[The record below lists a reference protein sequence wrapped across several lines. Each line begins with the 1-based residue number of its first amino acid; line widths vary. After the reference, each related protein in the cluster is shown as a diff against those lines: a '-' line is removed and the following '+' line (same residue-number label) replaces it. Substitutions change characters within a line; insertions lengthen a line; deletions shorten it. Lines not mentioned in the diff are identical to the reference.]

1 MPCVSSP
8 WFGLCI
14 TLFHRVVVVPRV
26 IRLPHSTPLVHRVE
40 SPMGLTERR
49 AFTTPNFPRDPI
61 VLSVE
66 HDADVVPLRTG
77 CRLWSASYALV
88 DHLSTRARERVLD
101 KRVLELGAGVGA
113 CGLAC
118 ASLGARA
125 VCLTD
130 RDEATLALAHGNAR
144 RNGWFDGDAR
154 ANACEVTVR
163 RLDWSDSTTY
173 ATEEETYDVV
183 VAADMLYLE
192 EHVEDLANA
201 VDAHAGVDGTFIAAF
216 GVRRRELTERFVDA
230 LRARGMTVTMTPMM
244 CVNEEMRMTAEEHE
258 HDDEIASRGGYALLE
273 AARERGAEAAD
284 AALADAALADF
295 AEELEAFSIGACV
308 REGDAMGACGDEDA
322 STSAVRVDFSDACA
336 CAVEASEAE
345 VGAGAPEAGTVE
357 RAAESLRTHGF
368 VIIRASSDDESLI
381 PERALRECAEASD
394 AHLNELL
401 ARVGERGV
409 DATTDIFRF
418 AEICSRARGG
428 LRYDFTRP
436 ESDVVR
442 ALATDTG
449 KRAVRAWETVQ
460 ISCAPWIEPVLAAAY
475 GDDFFTV
482 KSLGCVSSEPGAPE
496 QHFHADGRSF
506 GIFNVFVPV
515 KDVQPTDGPTEFIH
529 GSHAWDHDAAYVTTT
544 ERKSQAAAP
553 RFQPHILKAGSMLVY
568 DYRVMHRG
576 GANESKTRR
585 ALAYVMYCSRETRD
599 SWNFPL
605 NASVW
610 AEDDVEDV

>member
-1 MPCVSSP
+1 
-8 WFGLCI
+8 
-14 TLFHRVVVVPRV
+14 
-26 IRLPHSTPLVHRVE
+26 
-40 SPMGLTERR
+40 MGLTERR

-88 DHLSTRARERVLD
+88 DHLSTRAHERVLD

-130 RDEATLALAHGNAR
+130 RDEATLALAHANAR

-173 ATEEETYDVV
+173 AREEETYDVV

-284 AALADAALADF
+284 AEALRQQAAADLAAVQAHVTQIASMEGLPADLA
-295 AEELEAFSIGACV
+295 AEDALKRFCKNAHNLTMVNYRSLALETGKFSLDELEAAAGALTIADVSAFQKNLLREADLEALDMKNNHKTIKSKCKSENDREARLAQEEEQRAACADVDRGLENLCFYKRVNRICTDGTEFQDYSKLFDGTKNLADVQSEFESAFGSNFVEEDPVMAQLFSAV
-308 REGDAMGACGDEDA
+308 KYTNSEA
-322 STSAVRVDFSDACA
+322 STAVLAKRRDVCQHSAF
-336 CAVEASEAE
+336 EASM
-345 VGAGAPEAGTVE
+345 
-357 RAAESLRTHGF
+357 SL
-368 VIIRASSDDESLI
+368 DMLI
-381 PERALRECAEASD
+381 TSCFFRMTEEFCPF
-394 AHLNELL
+394 LL
-401 ARVGERGV
+401 
-409 DATTDIFRF
+409 T
-418 AEICSRARGG
+418 
-428 LRYDFTRP
+428 
-436 ESDVVR
+436 
-442 ALATDTG
+442 
-449 KRAVRAWETVQ
+449 
-460 ISCAPWIEPVLAAAY
+460 
-475 GDDFFTV
+475 
-482 KSLGCVSSEPGAPE
+482 VSSN
-496 QHFHADGRSF
+496 RM
-506 GIFNVFVPV
+506 
-515 KDVQPTDGPTEFIH
+515 PT
-529 GSHAWDHDAAYVTTT
+529 GS
-544 ERKSQAAAP
+544 
-553 RFQPHILKAGSMLVY
+553 
-568 DYRVMHRG
+568 
-576 GANESKTRR
+576 N
-585 ALAYVMYCSRETRD
+585 
-599 SWNFPL
+599 
-605 NASVW
+605 
-610 AEDDVEDV
+610 

>member
-1 MPCVSSP
+1 
-8 WFGLCI
+8 
-14 TLFHRVVVVPRV
+14 
-26 IRLPHSTPLVHRVE
+26 
-40 SPMGLTERR
+40 MGLTERR
-49 AFTTPNFPRDPI
+49 AFTTPHFPRDPI

-88 DHLSTRARERVLD
+88 DHLSTRAAERVLD

-130 RDEATLALAHGNAR
+130 RDEATLALAHANAR

-173 ATEEETYDVV
+173 AKEEETHDVV

-201 VDAHAGVDGTFIAAF
+201 VDAHVGVDGTFIAAF

-230 LRARGMTVTMTPMM
+230 LRARGMTVTMTPMA
-244 CVNEEMRMTAEEHE
+244 CVNEEMRMTAEEHK
-258 HDDEIASRGGYALLE
+258 HDDEITSRGGYALLE
-273 AARERGAEAAD
+273 AARERGAD
-284 AALADAALADF
+284 AADAALADF

-308 REGDAMGACGDEDA
+308 REGNAVGACDDEDA

-336 CAVEASEAE
+336 CVVDAREAE

-357 RAAESLRTHGF
+357 RGAESLRTHGF

-475 GDDFFTV
+475 GDDFTV

-529 GSHAWDHDAAYVTTT
+529 GSHAWDHDTAYVTTT

-576 GANESKTRR
+576 GANDSKTRR